1 MTPVLALAALFVGC
15 TAFRLSPTQQLNN
28 FRPDA
33 VNNAPII
40 GILSQPGD
48 PAPAGM
54 SYIAASYVKWVESA
68 GARVVPILY
77 DMTPAQVRARFAMI
91 NGLLLPGGGASLRPG
106 HQFYDTAKLLVD
118 LAVEANDKGD
128 YFPIQGTCLGME
140 TLSII
145 ISRNY
150 TILSNFDAEDAPA
163 PLLYTHMAS
172 QSHFITNL
180 PPDVKVALQDEPIAM
195 ENHGKG
201 LAMSAVVENPR
212 LLDFFDVISLSLDK
226 SGNAYVSTLEAIR
239 YPIVAT
245 QWHPE
250 KNPFE
255 WTPSLH
261 IPHTDNA
268 IRMSQEVA
276 NWFISE
282 ARRNTHKAKNQ
293 LQEDDVLI
301 YNWPPSFTGRHE
313 YEGEEKDFEQC
324 YFLGPADVHEGRL
337 DAALPSPTPALNLR
351 QPLGS
356 SVVKALNRAK
366 AAVAANLHWL

>member
-1 MTPVLALAALFVGC
+1 
-15 TAFRLSPTQQLNN
+15 
-28 FRPDA
+28 
-33 VNNAPII
+33 
-40 GILSQPGD
+40 
-48 PAPAGM
+48 M

-77 DMTPAQVRARFAMI
+77 DMSPAQVRARFAMI

-150 TILSNFDAEDAPA
+150 TILSNFDAEDAR
-163 PLLYTHMAS
+163 
-172 QSHFITNL
+172 
-180 PPDVKVALQDEPIAM
+180 
-195 ENHGKG
+195 

-268 IRMSQEVA
+268 LAAEQQVVVCGA
-276 NWFISE
+276 VL
-282 ARRNTHKAKNQ
+282 Q

-313 YEGEEKDFEQC
+313 YEGEEKDFE
-324 YFLGPADVHEGRL
+324 H
-337 DAALPSPTPALNLR
+337 
-351 QPLGS
+351 PL
-356 SVVKALNRAK
+356 
-366 AAVAANLHWL
+366 AAV